1 MDTLVTRNFRVKGHI
16 TSMFTPEGGT
26 ATAKNI
32 GGLRVELWHKAPLEV
47 VFLGDGLTDEA
58 GDFIVDFDVESPT
71 VMIENGKINE
81 VFLKLYYGNKIIA
94 GDLDDSAG
102 SFD

>member
-1 MDTLVTRNFRVKGHI
+1 METLVTRNFRVKGHI

-32 GGLRVELWHKAPLEV
+32 AGLRVELWHKAPLEV

-58 GDFIVDFDVESPT
+58 AT
-71 VMIENGKINE
+71 LLLT
-81 VFLKLYYGNKIIA
+81 LKLKV
-94 GDLDDSAG
+94 
-102 SFD
+102 